1 MRVSIDP
8 DIFMV
13 QKGTGHFFEILSA
26 GSMQLCM
33 ALIMSKFISLCSHQ
47 HFYLQQYADAD
58 GKPALEVEI
67 TGTFGVS
74 RIEAALFLFWF
85 TTKQS

>member
-13 QKGTGHFFEILSA
+13 QKGTGHFFENLSA
-26 GSMQLCM
+26 GSIQLCM
-33 ALIMSKFISLCSHQ
+33 ALIVSKFISLCSHQ